1 MEQRRLTAESI
12 GHSAESSPDDYANHI
27 YSLKSTPLLSEA
39 EIVGNERNQNK
50 SPLGDLGAIGQYAA
64 AIHPWLVIK
73 TKTKCEKF
81 VRDKIQA
88 MGMDAFVPLKK
99 RTARYNRK
107 VKVYE
112 LPLITCYTFVRL
124 DKDRRNQVLALPYV
138 QGVLRMNG
146 KDCLVSDQEMQWLH
160 KVSGIDQE
168 VTTETLSMQQGD
180 QVMIAY
186 GQLAGMEGKIISRR
200 SKHEVVVALES
211 LGLQMVLQVD
221 PAMLVSV

>member
-1 MEQRRLTAESI
+1 MKKVSSEHQKVSSEQ
-12 GHSAESSPDDYANHI
+12 SAVSSQQMYSKPDI
-27 YSLKSTPLLSEA
+27 SLKSPRLLSEV
-39 EIVGNERNQNK
+39 EV
-50 SPLGDLGAIGQYAA
+50 LGAKEQSSPNMY
-64 AIHPWLVIK
+64 PWLVVK

-81 VRDKIQA
+81 VRDKIMA
-88 MGMDAFVPLKK
+88 MGMDAFVPLKR
-99 RTARYNRK
+99 RTAKYNRK

-112 LPLITCYTFVRL
+112 LPLISCYTFVRL
-124 DKDRRNQVLALPYV
+124 DKERRNQVLSLPYV
-138 QGVLRMNG
+138 LGFLRMNG

-168 VTTETLSMQQGD
+168 VTTEILSMQQGD

-200 SKHEVVVALES
+200 SKYEVVVALES

-221 PAMLVSV
+221 PAMLVPFTP

>member
-1 MEQRRLTAESI
+1 MAVSYTHL
-12 GHSAESSPDDYANHI
+12 DVY
-27 YSLKSTPLLSEA
+27 
-39 EIVGNERNQNK
+39 
-50 SPLGDLGAIGQYAA
+50 
-64 AIHPWLVIK
+64 
-73 TKTKCEKF
+73 
-81 VRDKIQA
+81 
-88 MGMDAFVPLKK
+88 K
-99 RTARYNRK
+99 RQ
-107 VKVYE
+107 
-112 LPLITCYTFVRL
+112 

-138 QGVLRMNG
+138 QGVLRLNG

-221 PAMLVSV
+221 PAMLVRQ